1 MRSILQN
8 AFKVMSSIILTAA
21 LLLGASQQAHAQ
33 VTTSS
38 MGGRITDENGEPLI
52 GATVIAVHIPS
63 GTRYGTI
70 TNEDG
75 RYILPAIRVGGP
87 YAVTVSYTGY
97 KEQTQENIF
106 VSLGTRASVNMA
118 LKEDILELGVVTVSS
133 NRNDIFSGNRTGAA
147 VNVTADAFNAAPTLS
162 RNFQDFARLV
172 PQARGNS
179 FAGQDDRLNNI
190 TIDGSIFNN
199 SFGLAGQPGGRTNTA
214 PISLDAIEEIQ
225 FNLAPYD
232 VRQSGFVGAG
242 INAVTRSGTNQI
254 SGSVFG
260 NLQNADFVGKRARSA
275 TDNVTVTEFQ
285 NLQAGFRLGGPI
297 IKNKLFFFI
306 NGEIERRNEPFQRRA
321 LQPGETAAGNIS
333 NVAAAD
339 LDRVSNFLRSNF
351 GYDTG
356 PYEGYDFENQSEK
369 FLVKLDYNLSDK
381 HKVALRY
388 SHLNSFRD
396 VIVSNSA
403 SLGFGNRSGANSLSY
418 RNSNYI
424 QNEDIQSI
432 IGEVNSVWGKFANK
446 FSAGY
451 TYQNED
457 RGSRGSFFPLI
468 EIQRNG
474 QTYIS
479 AGFEPFTPA
488 NQLSYKTYQ
497 LQNNLSIYLNKHT
510 VTTGVNLERLE
521 FRNVFFPGSQG
532 VFVYNSIDDFF
543 TDLNDYLANPN
554 RTTSPVILRRFQYRY
569 ANGALELPVNPVIGV
584 REPVQPTRVW
594 YGGLYIQDEWEVS
607 NNFNLT
613 AGIRVDLPVFDDT
626 GFENPAVTNMTFRGR
641 NGEDLKVN
649 TAKLPDAKPLWSP
662 RLGFNWDVFNNKKL
676 QVRGGSG
683 IFTGRPAFVW
693 ISNQIGNNGVLTG
706 FEQIDNTNTRPFT
719 PNPIQFISNPN
730 ALPSSYELAL
740 TDENFKFPQVWRS
753 NIAVDARLPLGIVAT
768 AEFIYNDNIN
778 AIDYLNI
785 NQVPAN
791 RVFAG
796 PDNRPRYPGSGLTGA
811 AFNNAARINPAVVNA
826 IYLTNTSLGYS
837 YTATFQLEKR
847 FEKGLFARL
856 AYNFGEAK
864 DIINAG
870 SIAAG
875 SWNGNAT
882 VLGNNDPE
890 LAYSNNDQRHR
901 ILGALTYRK
910 EYLGFT
916 ASQIGII
923 FESRNIGRFT
933 YVYNQDMNGDG
944 VNGNDLMFIPNRA
957 ADMRFLPITQGT
969 GANQVTLFTPEQQA
983 AAFDAYI
990 EQDAYLKGRRGK
1002 YAERNGALLPWITT
1016 LDLSFAQDF
1025 FINVGGSRNT
1035 LQLRLDCFNF
1045 TNLINKNWGVGQSV
1059 IQTRP
1064 LSFAG
1069 VAADG
1074 TPQFRMQTRTVGG
1087 QPRLID
1093 QTFQYN
1099 ATINDVYRFQ
1109 LGLRYT
1115 FN

>member
-8 AFKVMSSIILTAA
+8 ALKGMFGIALTGIMLFGFAT
-21 LLLGASQQAHAQ
+21 QAHAQ

-38 MGGRITDENGEPLI
+38 MGGRITDQNGEALI
-52 GATVIAVHIPS
+52 GATVIAVHTPS
-63 GTRYGTI
+63 GTRYGTT

-75 RYILPAIRVGGP
+75 RFILPSIRVGGP

-97 KEQTQENIF
+97 KEQTQENVY
-106 VSLGTRASVNMA
+106 VSLGTRATVNAA
-118 LKEDILELGVVTVSS
+118 LKEDVLELGLVTVSA

-179 FAGQDDRLNNI
+179 FAGQDNRLNNI

-242 INAVTRSGTNQI
+242 INAVTRSGTNKF

-260 NLQNADFVGKRARSA
+260 NLQNQNFVGTKARADSSNVA
-275 TDNVTVTEFQ
+275 ITDFRNI
-285 NLQAGFRLGGPI
+285 QAGFRLGGPI
-297 IKNKLFFFI
+297 IENKLFFFV

-321 LQPGETAAGNIS
+321 LQPGETASGNIS
-333 NVAAAD
+333 NVTAAD
-339 LDRVSNFLRSNF
+339 LDRVSGFLRNEF

-356 PYEGYDFENQSEK
+356 PYEGYDLENTSDK
-369 FLVKLDYNLSDK
+369 FLVKLDYNLSDQ
-381 HKVALRY
+381 HKIAVRY
-388 SHLNSFRD
+388 SHLNSSRD
-396 VIVSNSA
+396 IPVSQSS
-403 SLGFGNRSGANSLSY
+403 SLGFGNRTTANSLSY

-424 QNEDIQSI
+424 QNENIRSI
-432 IGEVNSVWGKFANK
+432 IGEINSVFGTKIANK
-446 FSAGY
+446 FSAGF

-457 RGSRGSFFPLI
+457 RGSLGDFFPLI

-488 NQLSYKTYQ
+488 NQLSYRTYQ
-497 LQNNLSIYLNKHT
+497 LQDNLSIYLNRHT
-510 VTTGVNLERLE
+510 ITAGLNVERLE
-521 FRNVFFPGSQG
+521 FKNVFFPGSQG

-543 TDLNDYLANPN
+543 TDLNGYLANPN
-554 RTTSPVILRRFQYRY
+554 RTTSPVTLRRFQYRY
-569 ANGALELPVNPVIGV
+569 ANGALELPTNPTLGV
-584 REPVQPTRVW
+584 PEPVQPTKVW
-594 YGGLYIQDEWEVS
+594 YAGLYLQDEFEVAK
-607 NNFNLT
+607 NINIT
-613 AGIRVDLPVFDDT
+613 AGIRADVPIFDDT
-626 GFENPAVTNMTFRGR
+626 GFENQAVAGMTFKDADG
-641 NGEDLKVN
+641 NDLKVS
-649 TAKLPDAKPLWSP
+649 TAKLPDPKVLLSP
-662 RLGFNWDVFNNKKL
+662 RLGFNIDVFDNKKL
-676 QVRGGSG
+676 QVRGGTG

-719 PNPIQFISNPN
+719 PTPIQFIANPN

-740 TDENFKFPQVWRS
+740 TDNDFKFPQVWRS
-753 NIAVDARLPLGIVAT
+753 NFAVDAQLPWGLVGTV
-768 AEFIYNDNIN
+768 EFIYNKNVNVIN
-778 AIDYLNI
+778 YLNI
-785 NQVPAN
+785 NERASSTQ
-791 RVFAG
+791 FAG
-796 PDNRPRYPGSGLTGA
+796 PDNRPRYPGSGLSGA
-811 AFNNAARINPAVVNA
+811 ALNNAIRLNPAVVNA
-826 IYLTNTSLGYS
+826 IYLTNTNEGYA

-847 FEKGLFARL
+847 FDSGLFARV
-856 AYNFGEAK
+856 AYNYGQAR
-864 DIINAG
+864 DLTNAG

-882 VLGNNDPE
+882 VNGNNRPD
-890 LAYSNNDQRHR
+890 LAFSNNDQRHR
-901 ILGALTYRK
+901 FLGALTYRK
-910 EYLGFT
+910 EYAGFT

-933 YVYNQDMNGDG
+933 YVVNQDMNGDG
-944 VNGNDLMFIPNRA
+944 VNGNDLMFVPNRA
-957 ADMRFLPITQGT
+957 SDLRFLPLTTGGIT
-969 GANQVTLFTPEQQA
+969 FSPEQQA

-990 EQDAYLKGRRGK
+990 DQDKYLSGRRGQ
-1002 YAERNGALLPWITT
+1002 YAERNGALLPWITS

-1025 FINVGGSRNT
+1025 FIKVGGSRNT

-1045 TNLINKNWGVGQSV
+1045 TNLLNNKWGVFQSV

-1064 LSFAG
+1064 LTFAG
-1069 VAADG
+1069 VTADG
-1074 TPQFRMQTRTVGG
+1074 IPQYRMQTRTVGG
-1087 QPRLID
+1087 VPRLID

-1099 ATINDVYRFQ
+1099 ANINDVYRFQ

>member
-8 AFKVMSSIILTAA
+8 ALKGMLGIALTGAV
-21 LLLGASQQAHAQ
+21 LLGFSTLAHAQ
-33 VTTSS
+33 ITTSS
-38 MGGRITDENGEPLI
+38 MGGRITDQNGEALI
-52 GATVIAVHIPS
+52 GATVIAVHTPS
-63 GTRYGTI
+63 GTRYGTT

-87 YAVTVSYTGY
+87 YTVTVSYTGY
-97 KEQTQENIF
+97 KEQNRENVF
-106 VSLGTRASVNMA
+106 VSLGTRASVDVSLA
-118 LKEDILELGVVTVSS
+118 EDVVELGVVSVTA

-199 SFGLAGQPGGRTNTA
+199 SFGLAGQPGGRTGTA

-242 INAVTRSGTNQI
+242 INAVTRSGTNQF

-260 NLQNADFVGKRARSA
+260 NLQNEGFVGKRARSDS
-275 TDNVTVTEFQ
+275 DNVAVTEFQ

-297 IKNKLFFFI
+297 IKNKLFFFV

-321 LQPGETAAGNIS
+321 LRPGETAAGNIS
-333 NVAAAD
+333 NVTVAD
-339 LDRVSNFLRSNF
+339 LDRVSGFLRNEL
-351 GYDTG
+351 GYETG
-356 PYEGYDFENQSEK
+356 PYEGYDLANESDK

-381 HKVALRY
+381 HKIAVRY

-396 VIVSNSA
+396 VPISQSS
-403 SLGFGNRSGANSLSY
+403 SLGFGNRSTANSLSY
-418 RNSNYI
+418 QNSNYI
-424 QNEDIQSI
+424 QNENIRSI
-432 IGEVNSVWGKFANK
+432 IGEVNSVFGKFSNK

-457 RGSRGSFFPLI
+457 RGSRGDFFPLI

-497 LQNNLSIYLNKHT
+497 LQNNLSMYLNKHT
-510 VTTGVNLERLE
+510 FTAGLNVERLE
-521 FRNVFFPGSQG
+521 FKNVFFPGSQG
-532 VFVYNSIDDFF
+532 VFVYNSIEDFF
-543 TDLNDYLANPN
+543 IDMNSYVANPN
-554 RTTSPVILRRFQYRY
+554 RTSSPVSLRRFQYRY
-569 ANGALELPVNPVIGV
+569 ANGSLDLPTNPTIGV
-584 REPVQPTRVW
+584 PEPVQPTKVW
-594 YGGLYIQDEWEVS
+594 YAGLYLQDEWEVKK
-607 NNFNLT
+607 NFNLT
-613 AGIRVDLPVFDDT
+613 LGVRADVPIFDET
-626 GFENPAVTNMTFRGR
+626 GFENPAVAGMTFKDADG
-641 NGEDLKVN
+641 NDLKVS
-649 TAKLPDAKPLWSP
+649 TAKLPDPKVLFSP
-662 RLGFNWDVFNNKKL
+662 RLGFNWDVFDNKKL
-676 QVRGGSG
+676 QVRGGTG

-706 FEQIDNTNTRPFT
+706 FEQIDNTNTRFFT
-719 PNPIQFISNPN
+719 TNPLQFIANPN

-740 TDENFKFPQVWRS
+740 TDNNFKFPQVWRS
-753 NIAVDARLPLGIVAT
+753 NFAVDAQLPWGLVGTV
-768 AEFIYNDNIN
+768 EFIYNKNVN
-778 AIDYLNI
+778 AINYLNI
-785 NQVPAN
+785 NERAATAQ
-791 RVFAG
+791 FAG
-796 PDNRPRYPGSGLTGA
+796 PDNRPRYPGSGLSGA
-811 AFNNAARINPAVVNA
+811 ALNNAIRLNPAVVNA
-826 IYLTNTSLGYS
+826 IYLTNTNEGYA

-847 FEKGLFARL
+847 FEKGLFARV

-864 DIINAG
+864 DLINAG

-882 VLGNNDPE
+882 VNGNNRAD

-901 ILGALTYRK
+901 VLGALTYRK

-916 ASQIGII
+916 ASQIGLI
-923 FESRNIGRFT
+923 FETRNIGRFT
-933 YVYNQDMNGDG
+933 YVYNQDMNGDA
-944 VNGNDLMFIPNRA
+944 VNGNDLMFIPNNA
-957 ADMRFLPITQGT
+957 SEIRFLPLTT
-969 GANQVTLFTPEQQA
+969 GGVTFTPEQQA
-983 AAFDAYI
+983 AAYEAYI
-990 EQDAYLKGRRGK
+990 KQDKYLSSRRGQ
-1002 YAERNGALLPWITT
+1002 YSERNGALLPWITT

-1045 TNLINKNWGVGQSV
+1045 TNLINNKWGVGQSV

-1064 LSFAG
+1064 LSFAS

-1087 QPRLID
+1087 QTRLID
-1093 QTFQYN
+1093 ETFQYN